1 MLDSAI
7 GGRPRRPLVGY
18 AGSSRARRA
27 SHGTTLSMS
36 ARNTSRRVRRFLA
49 SKFNDANVAC
59 FISDG
64 FRIGG
69 VGYDA
74 SGRE

>member
-1 MLDSAI
+1 
-7 GGRPRRPLVGY
+7 
-18 AGSSRARRA
+18 
-27 SHGTTLSMS
+27 
-36 ARNTSRRVRRFLA
+36 LA

-69 VGYDA
+69 VAMMPQAGNK
-74 SGRE
+74 SELP